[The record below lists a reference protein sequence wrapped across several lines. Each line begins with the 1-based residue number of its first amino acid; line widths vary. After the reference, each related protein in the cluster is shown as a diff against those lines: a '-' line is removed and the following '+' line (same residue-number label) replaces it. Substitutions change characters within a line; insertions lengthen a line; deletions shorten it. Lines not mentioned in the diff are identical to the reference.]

1 MGCRDPAEEGVP
13 PLVKPLRR
21 GYCGLHPAIRPK
33 RRSSFLHPAM
43 TEDSAI
49 LLVEDN
55 EDDVI
60 LMKHAL
66 CTAGVRNPVFHV
78 SDGAMAVDYLS
89 GRGEYADRTKYPLP
103 TVVFLDLKLPFMT
116 GHEVLAWIRQQSALE
131 GLFVLV
137 LTSSDEP
144 SDVRRCYVLGANSY
158 LVKPLSAR
166 QLLAL
171 AKALN
176 WTWLKR
182 EAETVPAGEVRA
194 LSGKDAGIDGSLVD
208 PCR

>member
-1 MGCRDPAEEGVP
+1 MGYRHPAEEGVP
-13 PLVKPLRR
+13 PLVKPFPE
-21 GYCGLHPAIRPK
+21 GYCVAHPAIRPK
-33 RRSSFLHPAM
+33 RRPSFLHPAM

-60 LMKHAL
+60 FMKHAL
-66 CTAGVRNPVFHV
+66 RTAGVTNPLMVV
-78 SDGAMAVDYLS
+78 GDGAKAVDYLA
-89 GRGEYADRTKYPLP
+89 GHGVYADRATYPLP
-103 TVVFLDLKLPFMT
+103 AVVFLDLKLPFMM

-131 GLFVLV
+131 GLIVLV

-144 SDVRRCYVLGANSY
+144 SDVRRCYALGANSY

-182 EAETVPAGEVRA
+182 KEDASPLAAKCGCPEEKAPA
-194 LSGKDAGIDGSLVD
+194 
-208 PCR
+208 

>member
-1 MGCRDPAEEGVP
+1 MGCRDPSEEGLP
-13 PLVKPLRR
+13 PLVKPR
-21 GYCGLHPAIRPK
+21 GPGYGVRYPALRPK
-33 RRSSFLHPAM
+33 HSPSILHFAM

-55 EDDVI
+55 EDDVF

-66 CTAGVRNPVFHV
+66 QAAGVTNPVFHV
-78 SDGAMAVDYLS
+78 SDGVKAVDYLA
-89 GRGEYADRTKYPLP
+89 GRGEYADRATFPLP
-103 TVVFLDLKLPFMT
+103 TVVFLDLKLPLMT
-116 GHEVLAWIRQQSALE
+116 GHEILAWIRQQPSLE
-131 GLFVLV
+131 GLLVLV

-144 SDVRRCYVLGANSY
+144 SDVRRCYALGANSY

-182 EAETVPAGEVRA
+182 KAQAMPLAEAKCESAP
-194 LSGKDAGIDGSLVD
+194 
-208 PCR
+208 